1 MTSPLSW
8 KRQNLCWRSLAFI
21 IDWWVVS
28 NNQQLWIKWGENRQ
42 TCKWWKTMK
51 EISESFGGAV
61 FVIQK
66 TFSHGPVF
74 LTLAKVGHV
83 GLCVV
88 HEKVSRRK
96 IVRIFLPVN
105 QGRSSHY
112 RKYFF
117 SWLFHNRQK
126 KHIHWKKAV
135 TLVLNKGPLICPL
148 WKLKVLPRETKQNE
162 MVIIPT

>member
-1 MTSPLSW
+1 MVKNDEGNIRKFWRRSVCDT
-8 KRQNLCWRSLAFI
+8 KNLQPWPS
-21 IDWWVVS
+21 
-28 NNQQLWIKWGENRQ
+28 
-42 TCKWWKTMK
+42 
-51 EISESFGGAV
+51 
-61 FVIQK
+61 
-66 TFSHGPVF
+66 F

-96 IVRIFLPVN
+96 NVRIFLPVN

-112 RKYFF
+112 GSIFSADFFIIDRKNTF
-117 SWLFHNRQK
+117 
-126 KHIHWKKAV
+126 IEKKAV

-162 MVIIPT
+162 MVIIPTQFRLDFFVSTFLPVLFCLSPPHGMDVVFGMEW